1 MEAQPSGGDARVAEL
16 EAEVR
21 RLTAEL
27 QAATEVD
34 GRATEVDGRATG
46 AEEPPRETI
55 ANPVR
60 ASLEMTRI
68 MTDEQREAHL
78 ASPNTSRMTARQSA
92 RPEQMQAESIP
103 ERSRGAVSYTHLTL
117 PTILLV

>member
-1 MEAQPSGGDARVAEL
+1 MDAQPSGGDARVAEL

-27 QAATEVD
+27 QA
-34 GRATEVDGRATG
+34 ATEVDGRATG

-92 RPEQMQAESIP
+92 RPEQMQA
-103 ERSRGAVSYTHLTL
+103 
-117 PTILLV
+117 